1 LIATGDGGGGY
12 SDIEDGSLPEQFTGN
27 KRNDIR

>member
-12 SDIEDGSLPEQFTGN
+12 RDIEDGGLPEQF
-27 KRNDIR
+27 R